1 MTLRGTTTVPTHSHL
16 HIDES
21 PWRLTPGRLLTCRDS
36 SPVLR
41 LLALSCDSA
50 SYEED
55 FWHPDHAH
63 DKAETGIAELPR
75 GDQSVSACRQ
85 PLQCYMQPCLAPPA
99 ATVLPLHSNRL
110 TVVPGCKLPC
120 QGSAAQ
126 ATNLQHSGEIAS
138 SCTMT
143 LCDSTMKCAEG

>member
-21 PWRLTPGRLLTCRDS
+21 WRLTPGRLLTCRDS

-50 SYEED
+50 SYEEA

-63 DKAETGIAELPR
+63 DKAETGTAELPR
-75 GDQSVSACRQ
+75 GDQSVSACHQ

-120 QGSAAQ
+120 QGSAGVPLRLQTFNILVKLRQVAQ
-126 ATNLQHSGEIAS
+126 
-138 SCTMT
+138 
-143 LCDSTMKCAEG
+143 